1 MATNENNSDP
11 DVTNESSSPDDSSND
26 LPKEQDAG
34 LTAEEAANKSYDG
47 VEIWTK
53 NKNFLFSAF
62 GLIALA
68 VAGFTFFKNKDR
80 EETSDRSSRFLA
92 ASNETERAEELFLSF
107 ALDYN
112 DSLGGVASFR
122 AAAIQ
127 YRDERYADSAKN
139 FAQAAAN
146 LAGDPLAGRAMLG
159 QAVSLIKDGDSGER
173 GVTILRRIA
182 DNDSLLPSDRA
193 EARFLL
199 AVQALA
205 DEDED
210 AFSSELE
217 VLAADVNASFF
228 HGRLVELSKARKL
241 LQKAQSLADLNLE
254 RGRAFLEENK
264 KRKEVVS
271 LDSGL
276 QYEIL
281 KNGNGASPLEDD
293 EVEVHYHG
301 TLLDGQ
307 VFDSSIERDEPA
319 KFNVNGVI
327 KGWVEALP
335 LMKVGG
341 KWNLFVPSGLA
352 YAENGNNSI
361 GPNETLTFEVEL
373 LGITPKPKAP
383 EILESNAS
391 DSNSSSAD
399 APLIIPGTEGNATAP
414 APAVEV
420 NASVPTVPT
429 QPVDGNGSE

>member
-47 VEIWTK
+47 VEIWSK

-80 EETSDRSSRFLA
+80 EETSDRSSRFLV

-182 DNDSLLPSDRA
+182 
-193 EARFLL
+193 
-199 AVQALA
+199 
-205 DEDED
+205 
-210 AFSSELE
+210 
-217 VLAADVNASFF
+217 
-228 HGRLVELSKARKL
+228 
-241 LQKAQSLADLNLE
+241 
-254 RGRAFLEENK
+254 
-264 KRKEVVS
+264 
-271 LDSGL
+271 
-276 QYEIL
+276 
-281 KNGNGASPLEDD
+281 
-293 EVEVHYHG
+293 
-301 TLLDGQ
+301 
-307 VFDSSIERDEPA
+307 
-319 KFNVNGVI
+319 
-327 KGWVEALP
+327 
-335 LMKVGG
+335 
-341 KWNLFVPSGLA
+341 
-352 YAENGNNSI
+352 
-361 GPNETLTFEVEL
+361 
-373 LGITPKPKAP
+373 
-383 EILESNAS
+383 
-391 DSNSSSAD
+391 
-399 APLIIPGTEGNATAP
+399 
-414 APAVEV
+414 
-420 NASVPTVPT
+420 
-429 QPVDGNGSE
+429 